1 MSLEKNEA
9 DEGSAGLVAPES
21 QDVESSPS
29 QPGLPTTPARTLGP
43 PPIMHSISR
52 RSGGG
57 LGGGGAIPSLSL
69 GQQNQ
74 APKSTQKSKFVLTA
88 DIPDEDIKDTNVLV
102 PKDKRGAEGSKD
114 YNSIMKMATEALSTK
129 FGVAKH
135 KIVTTEGADSSS
147 GNHTKSLRIQNSIC
161 DLILRAH
168 EGQQR
173 CKRYDFM
180 SILLIPNFKPSSS
193 ADPSDWW
200 DESEINLWEDWDK
213 ISERQAISWQYCI
226 NKRFSEEDRT
236 SSVWLMVFLV
246 NSCSPELNKEIEKK
260 LDKLP
265 NNQRGGVIYLFYLL
279 TSSFKMS
286 REVKKAIQ
294 SYLSFWRDKGLSKVQ
309 GENVAQAE
317 LLIVGCCKRLDAV
330 GSLGSEY
337 VIDVLEGLCVCSC
350 PEFKS
355 MFEVMLNMAKL
366 GNYDVLS
373 TISQSSTPME
383 MIEAILT
390 KAVAQYDLLADTGH
404 WNIPNPRRGGGGGGN
419 PRALT
424 IAPPKRKCFNCG
436 KEGCS
441 VGECKQPLDEARI
454 KRNKDK
460 YFEQKRASQGNGN
473 QGGGGSNTNNQ
484 GGGGSNGSGKKQ
496 VDKSTPEYQRKKWES
511 AGLVMV
517 GNMLKCKCPQCGPNF
532 THSGRNHGA
541 WKAGNYTLPSTHPL
555 FKYNQE
561 LGNTV
566 PSADNSGPTDRGAT
580 PAAATGGDSLT
591 LSRTDLSSKISH
603 FERNSTDP
611 NASSIAGAI
620 RSMLLN

>member
-1 MSLEKNEA
+1 MSLEQNEA
-9 DEGSAGLVAPES
+9 DEGSAGLVDPES
-21 QDVESSPS
+21 QDVESS
-29 QPGLPTTPARTLGP
+29 QRGLPATPARTLGP

-52 RSGGG
+52 RSRGG
-57 LGGGGAIPSLSL
+57 LGGGGAIPSSSL
-69 GQQNQ
+69 G
-74 APKSTQKSKFVLTA
+74 PQKSKFVLTA
-88 DIPDEDIKDTNVLV
+88 DISDEDIKDTNVLV
-102 PKDKRGAEGSKD
+102 PKDRRGAEGSKD

-161 DLILRAH
+161 DLIIRAH

-309 GENVAQAE
+309 GEN
-317 LLIVGCCKRLDAV
+317 G
-330 GSLGSEY
+330 
-337 VIDVLEGLCVCSC
+337 
-350 PEFKS
+350 
-355 MFEVMLNMAKL
+355 
-366 GNYDVLS
+366 
-373 TISQSSTPME
+373 
-383 MIEAILT
+383 
-390 KAVAQYDLLADTGH
+390 
-404 WNIPNPRRGGGGGGN
+404 
-419 PRALT
+419 
-424 IAPPKRKCFNCG
+424 
-436 KEGCS
+436 
-441 VGECKQPLDEARI
+441 
-454 KRNKDK
+454 
-460 YFEQKRASQGNGN
+460 AS
-473 QGGGGSNTNNQ
+473 
-484 GGGGSNGSGKKQ
+484 
-496 VDKSTPEYQRKKWES
+496 
-511 AGLVMV
+511 
-517 GNMLKCKCPQCGPNF
+517 
-532 THSGRNHGA
+532 
-541 WKAGNYTLPSTHPL
+541 
-555 FKYNQE
+555 
-561 LGNTV
+561 
-566 PSADNSGPTDRGAT
+566 
-580 PAAATGGDSLT
+580 
-591 LSRTDLSSKISH
+591 
-603 FERNSTDP
+603 
-611 NASSIAGAI
+611 
-620 RSMLLN
+620 